1 MKRKN
6 KLLVVSV
13 MISLFSTCALNA
25 ASASST
31 NHRLDG
37 LKAQKATTLV
47 YLDKVL
53 SPFEDITEYSIDHN
67 QKGLLH
73 SVERIKKLQADK
85 SFQKNLEQK
94 SLKNL
99 DQKIVLLNKFI
110 SEKNYAKSA
119 LVSTEIFKYN
129 IDHFKSKESV
139 KEQINIENLDYMGFE
154 IIALTNQND
163 IDYAKINQILLQS
176 KKSWRVFSTQVK
188 DKNMVDAFALL
199 FSGLDTSIKQKNNPI
214 IKTFANLDLALVDV
228 LEKQFQ

>member
-25 ASASST
+25 ATASTT

-37 LKAQKATTLV
+37 LKAQKATALLS
-47 YLDKVL
+47 LDKVL
-53 SPFEDITEYSIDHN
+53 SPFEDITEYSIDQN
-67 QKGLLH
+67 QKGLLN
-73 SVERIKKLQADK
+73 SVNQIKKLQADK
-85 SFQKNLEQK
+85 TFQENIEQK
-94 SLKNL
+94 SMKEL
-99 DQKIVLLNKFI
+99 DQKIALLNKFI
-110 SEKNYAKSA
+110 SEKNYAKSS

-129 IDHFKSKESV
+129 IDHFKLRESV
-139 KEQINIENLDYMGFE
+139 KEQIDIENLDYMGFE

-163 IDYAKINQILLQS
+163 IDYAKINQILLQA
-176 KKSWRVFSTQVK
+176 KKSWGVFSSRVK

-199 FSGLDTSIKQKNNPI
+199 LSGLDTSIKQKNNPI

>member
-25 ASASST
+25 ATTSST

-37 LKAQKATTLV
+37 QKAQKATALLS
-47 YLDKVL
+47 LDKVL
-53 SPFEDITEYSIDHN
+53 SPFEDVTEYSIDHN
-67 QKGLLH
+67 QKGLLN
-73 SVERIKKLQADK
+73 SVERIKKLQTDK
-85 SFQKNLEQK
+85 TFQENIEQK
-94 SLKNL
+94 SMKEL
-99 DQKIVLLNKFI
+99 DQKIALLNKFI
-110 SEKNYAKSA
+110 NEKNYAKSA

-139 KEQINIENLDYMGFE
+139 KEQIDIENLDYMGFE
-154 IIALTNQND
+154 IIALLNQND
-163 IDYAKINQILLQS
+163 VDYAKINQILLQT
-176 KKSWRVFSTQVK
+176 KKSWGVFSTQVK

>member
-1 MKRKN
+1 MVS
-6 KLLVVSV
+6 LLTS
-13 MISLFSTCALNA
+13 
-25 ASASST
+25 
-31 NHRLDG
+31 
-37 LKAQKATTLV
+37 
-47 YLDKVL
+47 
-53 SPFEDITEYSIDHN
+53 
-67 QKGLLH
+67 
-73 SVERIKKLQADK
+73 
-85 SFQKNLEQK
+85 
-94 SLKNL
+94 
-99 DQKIVLLNKFI
+99 
-110 SEKNYAKSA
+110 NYAKSA

-214 IKTFANLDLALVDV
+214 IKTFSNLDLALVDV